1 MGKSTVTIDD
11 HEIAAVSRA
20 LSNPA
25 RIKIL
30 RLLAAQTECRG
41 YRGLLRDCHS
51 PNRPSPSTCGCS
63 RRPASSHQA
72 PVGTAMTYC
81 LRREPLEDLLGLLEE
96 IVTTL
101 PQCDVT

>member
-41 YRGLLRDCHS
+41 TEVFSELPLAQSTISEHLRVLKEAGLV
-51 PNRPSPSTCGCS
+51 T
-63 RRPASSHQA
+63 SS

-81 LRREPLEDLLGLLEE
+81 LRREPLENLLGLLEE